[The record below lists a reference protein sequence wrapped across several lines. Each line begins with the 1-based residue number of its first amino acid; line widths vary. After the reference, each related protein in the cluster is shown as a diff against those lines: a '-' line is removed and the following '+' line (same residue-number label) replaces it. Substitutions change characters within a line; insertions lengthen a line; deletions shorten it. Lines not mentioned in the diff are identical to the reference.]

1 MANRIG
7 IRFDGF
13 ESAPETIRVARL
25 AEEAGASGIW
35 MTQHLGYRDAFVSA
49 MAFAMQTERATIVPA
64 AVTPYMYHPTPTA
77 MTFATL
83 AEAFPGRIGVS
94 VAIGNLL
101 DLKESGRVPENAVQ
115 AVEDYVADLRR
126 LASTEPA
133 SQTREA
139 YALAGARMMFA
150 PPTPAPV
157 YITALGSEVAEQAG
171 RIADGILLS
180 AGFSVPFVAH
190 CLKLFADGAR
200 AMGRDPAGM
209 PSAAFIHFSVSD
221 DGKAARE
228 DVRRKLAFLFRNRL
242 MAENIA
248 SSGIPIDQDAI
259 VDAVAARDMAKAAGL
274 VPDEAIDA
282 FGVAGTVADCRRALE
297 AYLATGLDEPVI
309 QVAGDERSK
318 SLALQVIREFT
329 AG

>member
-13 ESAPETIRVARL
+13 ENTSETIRVARA
-25 AEEAGASGIW
+25 AEDAGASGIW

-64 AVTPYMYHPTPTA
+64 AVTPYMYHPTTTA
-77 MTFATL
+77 MTLATL

-101 DLKESGRVPENAVQ
+101 DLKESGRVPGDAVQ
-115 AVEDYVADLRR
+115 AVEDYVADLRA

-133 SQTREA
+133 NGDREA
-139 YALAGARMMFA
+139 YRLAGARLMFA
-150 PPTPAPV
+150 PPTSPPV
-157 YITALGSEVAEQAG
+157 YITALGSEVAETAG

-190 CLKLFADGAR
+190 CLQLFGDGAR
-200 AMGRDPAGM
+200 AEGRDPATM
-209 PSAAFIHFSVSD
+209 PSAAFIHFSVSE
-221 DGKAARE
+221 DGKRARE
-228 DVRRKLAFLFRNRL
+228 DVRRKLAFLFRNRM

-248 SSGIPIDQDAI
+248 ASGIAIDQDAI
-259 VDAVAARDMAKAAGL
+259 VDAVAARDLTKAARL
-274 VPDEAIDA
+274 VPDDAIDA
-282 FGVAGTVADCRRALE
+282 FGVAGTVADCLNALE
-297 AYLATGLDEPVI
+297 AYLDTGLGEPVI
-309 QVAGDERSK
+309 QVAGDEQSK
-318 SLALQVIREFT
+318 ALALQVIREFT
-329 AG
+329 GK

>member
-1 MANRIG
+1 VANRIG

-13 ESAPETIRVARL
+13 ESAPETIRVAKQ
-25 AEEAGASGIW
+25 AEQAGASGIW
-35 MTQHLGYRDAFVSA
+35 MTQHLGYRDAFASA
-49 MAFAMQTERATIVPA
+49 MAFAMQTERATVVPA
-64 AVTPYMYHPTPTA
+64 AVTPYMYHPTTTA

-101 DLKESGRVPENAVQ
+101 DLKESGRVPDDAVQ
-115 AVEDYVADLRR
+115 AVEAYVADLRR

-133 SQTREA
+133 KQDREA
-139 YALAGARMMFA
+139 YALNGARMMFA
-150 PPTPAPV
+150 PPEPVPV
-157 YITALGSEVAEQAG
+157 YITALGSEVAEKAG

-190 CLKLFADGAR
+190 CLKLCGDGAR
-200 AMGRDPAGM
+200 AEGRDPAAM
-209 PSAAFIHFSVSD
+209 PSAAFIHFSVSV

-259 VDAVAARDMAKAAGL
+259 VAAVGARDMAKAAGL

-297 AYLATGLDEPVI
+297 AYLATGLTEPVI
-309 QVAGDERSK
+309 QVAGDEASK
-318 SLALQVIREFT
+318 TLALQVIREFS
-329 AG
+329 GG